1 MLYLRRASVNPIS
14 VQCTKGGTKDCMSTG
29 KLKIEDLGKLVRTE
43 RLRQGISLREAAEKT
58 DIPFN
63 TLARVEKGHIP
74 DLTKFKR
81 LVEWCGAD
89 INQFFET
96 PERVG
101 STTDVIAEHLYADQ
115 NLPPEA
121 ASQIAGIVHQLYQA
135 LARPQE
141 VAAAHL
147 KAATTFDP
155 QASRALGSLIQDL
168 NVALIRENENGA
180 A

>member
-1 MLYLRRASVNPIS
+1 LYQSRDRRRHEYWK
-14 VQCTKGGTKDCMSTG
+14 TE
-29 KLKIEDLGKLVRTE
+29 IEDLGKLVHAE

-74 DLTKFKR
+74 DLAKFKR

-96 PERVG
+96 PEKTG
-101 STTDVIAEHLYADQ
+101 STTDVIAEHLFADQ

-121 ASQIAGIVHQLYQA
+121 ATQIAGIVQQLYQA
-135 LARPQE
+135 LARPKE
-141 VAAAHL
+141 MAAHL
-147 KAATTFDP
+147 RAATTFDP
-155 QASRALGSLIQDL
+155 QAARALGNLIDDL
-168 NVALIRENENGA
+168 NAALLKEDRNGA

>member
-1 MLYLRRASVNPIS
+1 
-14 VQCTKGGTKDCMSTG
+14 MSTG
-29 KLKIEDLGKLVRTE
+29 KLNIEDLGKLVHTE

-74 DLTKFKR
+74 DLAKFKR

-96 PERVG
+96 PERTG
-101 STTDVIAEHLYADQ
+101 STTDVIAEHLFADR

-121 ASQIAGIVHQLYQA
+121 ANQIAGIVQQLYQA
-135 LARPQE
+135 LARPRE
-141 VAAAHL
+141 MAAAHL
-147 KAATTFDP
+147 RAATTFDP
-155 QASRALGSLIQDL
+155 QAARALGKLIDDL
-168 NVALIRENENGA
+168 NAALLKEDRDGA